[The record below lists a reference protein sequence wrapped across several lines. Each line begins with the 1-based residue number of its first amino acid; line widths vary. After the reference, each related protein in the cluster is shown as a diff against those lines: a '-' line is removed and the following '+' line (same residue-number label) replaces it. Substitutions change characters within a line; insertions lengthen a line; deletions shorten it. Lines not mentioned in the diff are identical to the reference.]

1 MNISTSLHDAPPTTA
16 YSVCLR
22 DGEFH
27 RAAIALNNSA
37 VCLLIRGFYQDALH
51 TFQAAIKLIIYVADS
66 NEGEA
71 VQSQDTIDELLR
83 LPLQRAWQ
91 RAASPRGNQCD
102 ILLSAS
108 PEGACIVKAVSSEYN
123 PAALNEVVAICAHN
137 RKGTFK
143 FPMTIDPI
151 DFEGIGD
158 SLNDVDFH
166 SSVLLYNCA
175 IACDCLAA
183 AAATRKD
190 SSVQASRQERVRAYH
205 MSQLSSYLLIQQS
218 QNYWEKFASNCY
230 AIERV
235 LQLRVF
241 LTHNLIEASIRL
253 DLPLECHMY
262 CQDMEEMFLLIE
274 AGQLLIPLLED
285 SAARAA

>member
-1 MNISTSLHDAPPTTA
+1 MNISTPLNDAPPSTA

-51 TFQAAIKLIIYVADS
+51 TFQAAIKLIMYIADS
-66 NEGEA
+66 NESEA
-71 VQSQDTIDELLR
+71 VQAQDTIDELLR

-91 RAASPRGNQCD
+91 RAAFPRGNQCD
-102 ILLSAS
+102 ILPSAS

-123 PAALNEVVAICAHN
+123 PAALNEAVAICAHN
-137 RKGTFK
+137 RNGTFK

-158 SLNDVDFH
+158 LLNDVDFH

-175 IACDCLAA
+175 VAWDCLAA
-183 AAATRKD
+183 ATAARKD
-190 SSVQASRQERVRAYH
+190 SSAQASRQECGRVYH
-205 MSQLSSYLLIQQS
+205 LSQLSTSLLIQQS
-218 QNYWEKFASNCY
+218 QNYLEKVALNSY
-230 AIERV
+230 AIERI
-235 LQLRVF
+235 LMLRIF
-241 LTHNLIEASIRL
+241 LTHNLIKASIDL
-253 DLPLECHMY
+253 DLPLEYQVH
-262 CQDMEEMFLLIE
+262 CQNMDELIPLIE
-274 AGQLLIPLLED
+274 AGQRLIPIAED